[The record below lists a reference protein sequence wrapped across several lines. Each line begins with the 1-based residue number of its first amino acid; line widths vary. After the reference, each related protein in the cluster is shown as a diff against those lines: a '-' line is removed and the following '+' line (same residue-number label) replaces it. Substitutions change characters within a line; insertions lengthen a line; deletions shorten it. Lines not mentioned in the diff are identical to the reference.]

1 MHSSKKINDGWLW
14 WYLSQRMPTQLNG
27 GKVKHLPSLELTSFA
42 AIATYQLA
50 FCVPEKEDST
60 LHINSV
66 MHDEI
71 YLQVLYI
78 SQISSTST
86 KR

>member
-1 MHSSKKINDGWLW
+1 
-14 WYLSQRMPTQLNG
+14 MPTLLNG
-27 GKVKHLPSLELTSFA
+27 WKVKHLPSLELTSFA

-50 FCVPEKEDST
+50 FDYLKRKIPV
-60 LHINSV
+60 LHISSV

-78 SQISSTST
+78 
-86 KR
+86 

>member
-1 MHSSKKINDGWLW
+1 
-14 WYLSQRMPTQLNG
+14 MPTLLNG
-27 GKVKHLPSLELTSFA
+27 GKVKHLPSLELTPS
-42 AIATYQLA
+42 IATYQLA
-50 FCVPEKEDST
+50 FDYLKRKIPV
-60 LHINSV
+60 LHISSV